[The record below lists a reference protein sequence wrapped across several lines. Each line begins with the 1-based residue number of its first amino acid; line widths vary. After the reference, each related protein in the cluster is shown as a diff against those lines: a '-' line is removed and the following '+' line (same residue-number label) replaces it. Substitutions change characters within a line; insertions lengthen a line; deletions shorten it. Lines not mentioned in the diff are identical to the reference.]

1 MKTLYI
7 HIGTPKTGS
16 SAIQSFLWQNRKVLE
31 QKGYCYPDV
40 SFRYEFV
47 SKRRNGYFLRAED
60 LGNKGSGF
68 EEGMDIIREAFEEY
82 PNVIL
87 SDEGIWYEGVKW
99 HKKLLKIM
107 QKKGYQ
113 VKLVVYLRRQ
123 DEYLISRW
131 NQYVKTAASKYKDT
145 EKDLNEWETFLQKG
159 LKDFTMNYGENLKR
173 LEEIY
178 GRQNIFVR
186 RYDRKYF
193 PDNSICADFLQ
204 TIGLAQTEEYTMAQ
218 MLVNPSLSQNTAEIQ
233 RVLNTLIEK
242 NEDGDSDDDS
252 DLQFFRNLLLSFSEL
267 STKSYPCSMF
277 SEEEAKEFMEHYH
290 EGNCRVAKEYFGEE
304 ELFHLEE
311 GKAKPKWEKNNPNM
325 QDDMIRFMGASC
337 MYFLEENRRINK
349 ELQEL
354 KLFKNKMR
362 HPIHTLSKKLSNRE

>member
-16 SAIQSFLWQNRKVLE
+16 SAIQSFLWQNKETLE
-31 QKGYCYPDV
+31 KNGYCYPDL
-40 SFRYEFV
+40 SFRYDFV
-47 SKRRNGYFLRAED
+47 SKHRNGYFLRAED

-68 EEGMDIIREAFEEY
+68 EEGMEIIRLSFEKY
-82 PNVIL
+82 SNVIL
-87 SDEGIWYEGVKW
+87 SDEGIWYEGTKW

-107 QKKGYQ
+107 QKRGYQ
-113 VKLVVYLRRQ
+113 VKLIVYLRRQ

-131 NQYVKTAASKYKDT
+131 NQYVKTAASKYKDI

-159 LKDFTMNYGENLKR
+159 LKDFTMNYGDNLKR

-178 GRQNIFVR
+178 ERKNICVR

-193 PDNSICADFLQ
+193 PDNSICSDFLQ
-204 TIGLAQTEEYTMAQ
+204 SIGLRRTEEYTETQ

-233 RVLNTLIEK
+233 RVLNTLLGEVEGE
-242 NEDGDSDDDS
+242 NTDDNTS
-252 DLQFFRNLLLSFSEL
+252 LQFFRKLLLSFSEL
-267 STKSYPCSMF
+267 SQKSYPCSMF
-277 SEEEAKEFMEHYH
+277 SEEEAKEFMEQYH
-290 EGNCRVAKEYFGEE
+290 KGNCKVAKEYFGEE
-304 ELFHLEE
+304 ELFDLG

-337 MYFLEENRRINK
+337 MYFLEENRKIYK

-354 KLFKNKMR
+354 KLFKNKVK
-362 HPIHTLSKKLSNRE
+362 HPIQTLGKKLSNKE